1 MATDV
6 RETIL
11 LKAGSPNLEPEVIT
25 ARLHEK
31 EKQYRGCHGIFF
43 FLFFFVCIARPQI
56 NCDKSQLCCLR
67 TEWPHVAEGRE
78 ARACTPANGWDDLTV
93 AIGSHLLHLACSN
106 MNRVRVFFAADRQR
120 ESKQEY

>member
-31 EKQYRGCHGIFF
+31 EKQYRGCHGIFLF
-43 FLFFFVCIARPQI
+43 FLFALLARRSTVTRANYVAYGPNGLTSPKAGRRAHARPPMGGI
-56 NCDKSQLCCLR
+56 
-67 TEWPHVAEGRE
+67 T
-78 ARACTPANGWDDLTV
+78 
-93 AIGSHLLHLACSN
+93 
-106 MNRVRVFFAADRQR
+106 
-120 ESKQEY
+120 